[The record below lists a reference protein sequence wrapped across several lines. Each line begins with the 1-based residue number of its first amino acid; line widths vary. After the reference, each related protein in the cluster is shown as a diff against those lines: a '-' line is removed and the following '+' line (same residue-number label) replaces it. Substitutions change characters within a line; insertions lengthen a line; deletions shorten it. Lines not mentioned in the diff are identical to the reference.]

1 MSELYNYILDEFRSA
16 LDTPFTKEMLENI
29 LEESEKI
36 GCISERCEWLEKMIP
51 EISLKEIR
59 DILLR

>member
-1 MSELYNYILDEFRSA
+1 MSELYNYILDEFHSA
-16 LDTPFTKEMLENI
+16 FTTHFVKEMLENI

-36 GCISERCEWLEKMIP
+36 ECISERCEWLEKMIP
-51 EISLKEIR
+51 EISLLEIR

>member
-1 MSELYNYILDEFRSA
+1 MTELYNYIIDQFPDA
-16 LDTPFTKEMLENI
+16 FTTHFTNDMLENI

-36 GCISERCEWLEKMIP
+36 ERISERCEWLAKMIP
-51 EISLKEIR
+51 QVTLSEIR

>member
-1 MSELYNYILDEFRSA
+1 MSELYDYILNEYPSA
-16 LDTPFTKEMLENI
+16 FTTHFATDMLDNI

-36 GCISERCEWLEKMIP
+36 EKISERCEWLEKMIP
-51 EISLKEIR
+51 QIRLSEIR